1 MITRSV
7 LANQYVP
14 GYFALAND
22 SYMLK
27 RAESQWKKM
36 CSRRKSTK
44 AKEEDITQSDLG
56 LPSVKGEGQAVTFD
70 QPIAGAAQTWVHIV
84 YALAVRISE
93 EAVDDNLYQMGKGGS
108 GGSRFPELF
117 KALGIS
123 MAENEETLMADF
135 FNYGTAT
142 TYHSTRNSKALFATD
157 HPRLDGTTFSNKATS
172 ADLTYTSFWAGI
184 IAAENQYDNRQKR
197 IKKQCNKL
205 WVPPQYEKKAREV
218 MYSPDQPD
226 TSNRAISAY
235 KQSGRKIELVVW
247 RYMTDEDAFIYQ
259 LDGTGIIHFTR
270 RKTRFAQEGDFL
282 TGDMMVKADQRW
294 SAEIEDPQCFY
305 GNIPA

>member
-1 MITRSV
+1 MITRSI
-7 LANQYVP
+7 LANQYIP
-14 GYFALAND
+14 GYFALSQD

-27 RAESQWKKM
+27 RAESMWKKM
-36 CSRRKSTK
+36 CDRRTSTK
-44 AKEEDITQSDLG
+44 AKEEDIVQSDLG
-56 LPSVKGEGQAVTFD
+56 LPGVKGESQQVIFDDPISGAV
-70 QPIAGAAQTWVHIV
+70 QTWVHDV

-93 EAVDDNLYQMGKGGS
+93 EAVDDNLYQMGKGSS

-157 HPRLDGTTFSNKATS
+157 HPRLDGSTFSNKATS

-197 IKKQCNKL
+197 IKKKVQKL

-218 MYSPDQPD
+218 MFSPDQPD
-226 TSNRAISAY
+226 TTNRATSAY
-235 KQSGRKIELVVW
+235 RQSGRKISLEVW
-247 RYMTDEDAFIYQ
+247 SYMTDDDAFIYQ

-282 TGDMMVKADQRW
+282 TGDMMIKSDHRW
-294 SAEIEDPQCFY
+294 SAEIENPQDFY